1 MTKSK
6 TSSSASASPSN
17 GSPLPQGGRTEYPH
31 LSEQLV
37 IPKKRSRNS
46 PSKTISNKGKH
57 RSRRDELLRRL
68 DIDVDLLAEQPQ
80 ISPLMKRN
88 GIKVEQMVDVLR
100 CDVEHESMSF
110 VKLYDS
116 LTPASRSLAGVEAIA
131 MGAQL
136 TPRRLWELFCG
147 ATLIQGKESVE
158 MTIALALP
166 DIMRVTVKN
175 AKKVKGQADR
185 EHIYKAAR
193 ILPTPKGSTTNINVG
208 QPKEMQEAEDT
219 AGELESADEFMMKT
233 SRLMYPSK
241 ALPAPS
247 EIIDVEDS
255 DEPESEG

>member
-6 TSSSASASPSN
+6 TSSSESASHSN
-17 GSPLPQGGRTEYPH
+17 GSPLPQGGKFGYPPS
-31 LSEQLV
+31 SEPLATQ
-37 IPKKRSRNS
+37 KKRGKSS
-46 PSKTISNKGKH
+46 PSRTTLNKGKH

-68 DIDVDLLAEQPQ
+68 DVDVELLSEQPQ

-88 GIKVEQMVDVLR
+88 GIRVEQMVDVLR

-175 AKKVKGQADR
+175 AKMFKGQADR

-208 QPKEMQEAEDT
+208 QPKELQEAEDT
-219 AGELESADEFMMKT
+219 AGELESADEFMMRGAKA
-233 SRLMYPSK
+233 MYPQK
-241 ALPAPS
+241 TLAAPA
-247 EIIDVEDS
+247 EIIDAEED